1 MFFFFYNILLPI
13 PRFLFGSIIEPFSK
27 WQQRVNEQPIMFQ
40 LEVPYLLQPKWRPC
54 VVYIDLLQVGAL
66 AAMFQCIMHIVMDF
80 VSIAA
85 IHLILINIILRLME
99 YHYKCNSMR
108 CFEFSRNQF
117 IFQIICSLPFID
129 KLTPLIWHNSRFQWS
144 IQSIKW

>member
-66 AAMFQCIMHIVMDF
+66 AAMFQCIMHLVMNF

-85 IHLILINIILRLME
+85 IHLILINRTHHIILVWNITISVIVCVVL
-99 YHYKCNSMR
+99 NSQ
-108 CFEFSRNQF
+108 EIS
-117 IFQIICSLPFID
+117 S
-129 KLTPLIWHNSRFQWS
+129 SS
-144 IQSIKW
+144 KWFVACLL